1 MTDSKG
7 ISFKATLYKAR
18 LTTLYVINLYLFRYT
33 AQKFLAILQY
43 ACKISVQSDE
53 KSDCVSAAQS
63 LCEVALIAVF
73 RFAGEIYA
81 EALEDTLVNSR
92 EDNSGMNLTATQI
105 CYLFHSLLGIFV
117 RICTY

>member
-1 MTDSKG
+1 MVTPH
-7 ISFKATLYKAR
+7 KAH
-18 LTTLYVINLYLFRYT
+18 LTILNAINLYLFRHP

-43 ACKISVQSDE
+43 ACKISVRSDE
-53 KSDCVSAAQS
+53 KANCVSVAQS
-63 LCEVALIAVF
+63 LCGVALIAVF

-92 EDNSGMNLTATQI
+92 EDNGGMNLTATQI

-117 RICTY
+117 